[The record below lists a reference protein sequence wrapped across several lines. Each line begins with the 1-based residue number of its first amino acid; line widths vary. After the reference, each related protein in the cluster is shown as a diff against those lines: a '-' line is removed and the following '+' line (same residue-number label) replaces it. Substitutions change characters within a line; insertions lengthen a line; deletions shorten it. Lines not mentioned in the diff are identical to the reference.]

1 MDLFRDRRF
10 VSDRLLSG
18 AAVSGV
24 VLFIFGV
31 TAGAIWTINRVES
44 AVRDSARRTLNAVL
58 ATAHESSRHW
68 ATQQQSLA
76 ATVAANRDLGRVVE
90 SAVDAWRVTGSAGKA
105 GQELE
110 ALLAPSVRQSS
121 LVGYWIVAD
130 DDRPVFRWPETLSER
145 LPRSMQDA
153 VAKALDGL
161 PALSPLAGDTVSQPL
176 LTALAPIRDIHG
188 QAVAV
193 LVLVLPVEQE
203 LDQVAEQS
211 HNRSLSQIFFFDRSG
226 LILGSSALS
235 RAARPDPLLREPG
248 TGKLTRMAR
257 EAVRGQPGIDLE
269 GYRDNRGV
277 LVVGAWDWDEA
288 LGMGLAVETDASEV
302 YRVSDTARK
311 AILIG
316 LAMTLLLFL
325 SVLLSVTQARRSA
338 VAMSALQRRLA
349 AVLETTTDPVCF
361 ADQSGQAI
369 YLNDAGQALL
379 GGGRETAGKGA
390 APPRWSQLLL
400 RPDTLSQAATA
411 GSWSGESTIL
421 TVDGREVTLSQ
432 VILCHRDRD
441 GEVDF
446 FSTIARDITDRK
458 ALERRLRDEKER
470 AEVTL
475 GSIGDAVVRTDS
487 KGMIEFLNPVAE
499 QLLGV
504 PTEEVAGRPISN
516 VLALVHETT
525 REALENPVEICL
537 REGRMVGRSNLSLLV
552 RPDGREFAIDDSAAP
567 IRDADDGVIGAVLV
581 FHDVSRAR
589 TLARQLAHQASHDF
603 LTGLV
608 NRHEFERRVGR
619 ALQRA
624 QQEAI
629 THALCFLDLDQFKV
643 VNDTC
648 GHGAGDEL
656 LRQLANALGKKVRRR
671 DTLARL
677 GGDEFGVLLEHCP
690 PGQATRVAHELLEA
704 VQEFRFVWEGK
715 PFALGVSI
723 GVVPITG
730 ESESLATVLR
740 DADAACY
747 AAKERGR
754 NRVHFYEP
762 NDAVMAIRQGEMQ
775 WVSRITS
782 ALEENRFRLYGQ
794 AIVPLVPRS
803 GERARVEVLLRMVER
818 DGELIAPGAFIPAA
832 ERYNL
837 MGAVDRWVV
846 REVCAMYA
854 AHQAS
859 GWQPIAS
866 INLSGASLG
875 DPSMLSYVREQ
886 MARTDLAPESL
897 CFEITETAA
906 IANLGLAAHFIREL
920 KAMGCWFALDD
931 FGSGMSSFAYLQSLP
946 VDSLKIAGAFLRHI
960 ETDPVEYAMVEA
972 IHRVGHVMRLKTV
985 AEGVESLDTLETLR
999 RIGVDY
1005 AQGYAIAEPRPLEE
1019 LVALAINPARAAE
1032 RQRPV
1037 APPITPRSRAA
1048 GTTTR
1053 T

>member
-10 VSDRLLSG
+10 VSERLLSG

-44 AVRDSARRTLNAVL
+44 AVRDSARRTLTTIL
-58 ATAHESSRHW
+58 ATAHEASRHW
-68 ATQQQSLA
+68 ATRQQSLA
-76 ATVAANRDLGRVVE
+76 ASVAANRELSKVVE
-90 SAVDAWRVTGSAGKA
+90 AAVDSWRVTGNAGKP
-105 GQELE
+105 GDELG
-110 ALLAPSVRQSS
+110 ALLAPSVRANS

-130 DDRPVFRWPETLSER
+130 DERSVYRWPETLSER
-145 LPRSMQDA
+145 LPSSMQDA

-161 PALSPLAGDTVSQPL
+161 PALSPFPGDTLAQPQ

-193 LVLVLPVEQE
+193 LALVLQAEQE

-211 HNRSLSQIFFFDRSG
+211 HNRSLGQIYFFDRSG
-226 LILGSSALS
+226 LILGSNALS
-235 RAARPDPLLREPG
+235 RVARPDPLLREPG

-257 EAVRGQPGIDLE
+257 EAVRGQAGIDLD
-269 GYRDNRGV
+269 GYRDHRGV
-277 LVVGAWDWDEA
+277 LVVGTWDWDEQ
-288 LGMGLAVETDASEV
+288 LGLGVAVEADATEV

-325 SVLLSVTQARRSA
+325 TVLLSVTQARRSA

-379 GGGRETAGKGA
+379 GNGREASGKGA
-390 APPRWSQLLL
+390 APPRWTQLLL
-400 RPDTLSQAATA
+400 RPETLSHAANS

-432 VILCHRDRD
+432 VILCHRHRD

-475 GSIGDAVVRTDS
+475 GSIGDAVVRTDA

-504 PTEEVAGRPISN
+504 PTAEVAGRPISN

-567 IRDADDGVIGAVLV
+567 IRDADGGVIGAVLV

-762 NDAVMAIRQGEMQ
+762 NDAVMALRQGEMQ

-782 ALEENRFRLYGQ
+782 ALEEGRFRLYGQ

-846 REVCAMYA
+846 REVCTMYST
-854 AHQAS
+854 HQAS

-866 INLSGASLG
+866 INLSGASLS
-875 DPSMLSYVREQ
+875 DPSMLPYVRDQ
-886 MARTDLAPESL
+886 MARNDVSPEML

-1019 LVALAINPARAAE
+1019 LVALAINPSRAAE
-1032 RQRPV
+1032 RQRTPT
-1037 APPITPRSRAA
+1037 PPTPGQRPRAVKA
-1048 GTTTR
+1048 
-1053 T
+1053 